1 MLLKLFISG
10 LLIILTACNTT
21 KPELSTSTPAPRP
34 AVVLIDAPVKVVKV
48 VEVVEVVEVIGF
60 KQQTYASWYQAQEH
74 GAITAS
80 GEIYDY
86 YGITAAHKNL
96 PFGSLVR
103 VHYPRNGNAITV
115 KINDRVSTEDIKL
128 SAYAAEILGI
138 TRDTRPLVNIDGVR
152 R

>member
-21 KPELSTSTPAPRP
+21 KPELSTPAPRP
-34 AVVLIDAPVKVVKV
+34 AVVLIDAPVK
-48 VEVVEVVEVIGF
+48 VVEVVEVIGF

-80 GEIYDY
+80 GEVYDY

>member
-21 KPELSTSTPAPRP
+21 KPELSTPAPRP
-34 AVVLIDAPVKVVKV
+34 AVVLIDAPVKV

-80 GEIYDY
+80 GEVYDY

-138 TRDTRPLVNIDGVR
+138 TRDIRPLVNIDGVR